1 MKKQIIKIINYF
13 RSFNKTVWLLVLA
26 TFMESFGRFLVIPY
40 LSIYLS
46 KKGVSLPSIG
56 AVIGV
61 GPLAAVI
68 FSMIGGHLSDTLGR
82 KPVQIIGVVLSG
94 VSFLGFALSGT
105 NLILLAFFNFF
116 TTMTRTFYR
125 PAVNAAIADITPSEK
140 RSEAMSL
147 SRVSLNLAYGL
158 APIVGVWLANQD
170 KPIGFIIGAIISLIV
185 ALFIAVLVPETAIG
199 LKRKVNTSILTDEN
213 QNVSSSDK
221 TRDYNI
227 NIEKGRENKTG
238 TFSIYKSILLDK
250 SFLLWTIGNILIVG
264 VYGYISSFLP
274 IEISR
279 KNLPL
284 SIYGILLSIN
294 AFVCTI
300 FQIPASIIFGNK
312 NIGRIALF
320 SMIGYFIGFILFGFS
335 KFAYNLMIGMFILS
349 IGEIIHASVNVKF
362 IPEIAPKGLLGRYMG
377 LSGFQELG
385 PFIFSIVG
393 GFIMNKY
400 NGKILFLLAAFAS
413 ILAGFLKFWAS
424 RIVKKQEDFS
434 V

>member
-1 MKKQIIKIINYF
+1 MKKQIKAIINYF
-13 RSFNKTVWLLVLA
+13 RSFNNTVWLLVLA
-26 TFMESFGRFLVIPY
+26 TFLESFGRFLVIPY

-46 KKGVSLPSIG
+46 RKGVSLPSIG
-56 AVIGV
+56 AVIGI
-61 GPLAAVI
+61 GPLAAVL

-82 KPVQIIGVVLSG
+82 KPVQIIGVLLSG
-94 VSFLGFALSGT
+94 ISFLGFALSGT

-125 PAVNAAIADITPSEK
+125 PAVNAAIADVTPSEK

-158 APIVGVWLANQD
+158 APIVGVWLAKQD
-170 KPIGFIIGAIISLIV
+170 KPIGFIIGAIISLVV
-185 ALFIAVLVPETAIG
+185 ALFIAILIPETAIG
-199 LKRKVNTSILTDEN
+199 LKRKMRINPTSIVNNFETNPNFKIKEN
-213 QNVSSSDK
+213 NTLIGNKQKK
-221 TRDYNI
+221 TNS
-227 NIEKGRENKTG
+227 
-238 TFSIYKSILLDK
+238 TFAIYMSILLNK
-250 SFLLWTIGNILIVG
+250 SFLLWTIANILLVG

-284 SIYGILLSIN
+284 SVYGILLSIN

-300 FQIPASIIFGNK
+300 FQIPASIIFGKK
-312 NIGRIALF
+312 NIGKIALF
-320 SMIGYFIGFILFGFS
+320 SMIGYFFGFILFGFS
-335 KFAYNLMIGMFILS
+335 NFSYILMFGMFILS
-349 IGEIIHASVNVKF
+349 VGEIIHASVNVKY

-393 GFIMNKY
+393 GFVMNKY
-400 NGKILFLLAAFAS
+400 NGKILFSLAAIVS
-413 ILAGFLKFWAS
+413 ILAGLLKFWANVILK
-424 RIVKKQEDFS
+424 RQQIKV
-434 V
+434 